1 MLVTLAIVLAIL
13 VTFMLLGYPLIEF
26 FFNGSKPVRKIDS
39 IITLAF
45 SLIIGFGISALAS
58 ATAYG
63 FTGINSYFQILLLI
77 LIINWT
83 FLLVK
88 KKNNLTLLSNFKA
101 SDIFLFIPLFLST
114 YFSSSQWTSLSS
126 PAIKVGTGPDVSQ
139 NLMAAQSADSVG
151 STWFEAL
158 KSLQNFLN
166 VDSFEQA
173 AMNQFRVPSVSD
185 VASYDYLVFGS
196 RWGLTVP
203 FNQLTKLFGPEL
215 ILRETSIVLLLS
227 LLSCSLVFYAI
238 GKVFSQSFWF
248 PAVLSASIISN
259 ASFLYQFLNGGLA
272 QSIGAISLS
281 GLLLVFILIVKDDSN
296 ESSKNERQGL
306 FIVSMCS
313 WMGSLVS
320 YIDSVFVIG
329 AALVTS
335 TIILFFTNKGQIKK
349 LIIIIFC
356 PGVIALVLLPIF
368 AYQNF
373 INLSLRIKAA
383 SGTGFYSDRWSIPTE
398 QFGFINSYSTLG
410 LSKFSRT
417 ISLSIFLLV
426 VWVLFRSFLK
436 IKTERA
442 LTSIALGAL
451 IVIGIGYYFSST
463 SNQKSSYIYEKVSL
477 YLAPFIITVVY
488 VLLKN
493 TKSTRKFNYAP
504 LILVSL
510 TITCIASGIHFQ
522 ETYFKSARINSIP
535 YGLASLMNDKKLQDE
550 LSKVNY
556 LMPYKPEY
564 NYMGILGAKYW
575 ISKAPNDFILDER
588 INNELR
594 LLCFSLDEGC
604 KPLTERIIN
613 IDLDKYG
620 IYQYASPISTAE
632 FKSLTIDERFDIN
645 FEAFGL
651 PIEEVPEKFKGGN
664 PYFK

>member
-1 MLVTLAIVLAIL
+1 
-13 VTFMLLGYPLIEF
+13 
-26 FFNGSKPVRKIDS
+26 
-39 IITLAF
+39 
-45 SLIIGFGISALAS
+45 
-58 ATAYG
+58 
-63 FTGINSYFQILLLI
+63 
-77 LIINWT
+77 
-83 FLLVK
+83 
-88 KKNNLTLLSNFKA
+88 
-101 SDIFLFIPLFLST
+101 
-114 YFSSSQWTSLSS
+114 
-126 PAIKVGTGPDVSQ
+126 
-139 NLMAAQSADSVG
+139 MAAQSADSVG

-227 LLSCSLVFYAI
+227 LFSCSLVFYAI

-296 ESSKNERQGL
+296 ESSKSERQGL

-349 LIIIIFC
+349 LIIIIYC

-398 QFGFINSYSTLG
+398 QFGFINSYSTPG
-410 LSKFSRT
+410 LSIFSRT

-477 YLAPFIITVVY
+477 YLAPFIITIVY

-550 LSKVNY
+550 LSKMNY

-594 LLCFSLDEGC
+594 LLCFALDAGC

-645 FEAFGL
+645 FKAFGL